1 MLSLI
6 DSKGL
11 PKEAHSGIQ
20 ADIGSAIFDTSS
32 QGCYGYQHPEAGQRR
47 KMRRGPR
54 GKFSWTGSASDIPF
68 LPNLL
73 VKFSWKCKLV
83 LGPGGKEKEF
93 GE

>member
-1 MLSLI
+1 
-6 DSKGL
+6 
-11 PKEAHSGIQ
+11 
-20 ADIGSAIFDTSS
+20 
-32 QGCYGYQHPEAGQRR
+32 
-47 KMRRGPR
+47 MRRGPR